1 MRLSRS
7 PTIQT
12 LIVFCI
18 VYVLQSV
25 IRLVSPALMVSL
37 FALSPPV
44 AVHPWTLPLSVY
56 SHVSLG
62 HLLSNAIALV
72 FAGVLIER
80 VTTKFRFHAYFL
92 TVGIV
97 AGVAQI
103 WIGGLFSADPIGV
116 LGASGAVFGLFGYL
130 IAGNPVADAVFG
142 RLHLSRR
149 AQIAV
154 VFGLALLATL
164 MTASPGVALIAHFTG
179 FAVGLIA
186 GRLHILRVETQATSN
201 DRAVQ

>member
-12 LIVFCI
+12 LIVFCV
-18 VYVLQSV
+18 VYALQSV

-44 AVHPWTLPLSVY
+44 AVRPWTLPLSVY
-56 SHVSLG
+56 AHINFG
-62 HLLSNAIALV
+62 HLLSNAIALL
-72 FAGVLIER
+72 FAGLLIER
-80 VTTKFRFHAYFL
+80 VTTRFRFHAYFL

-103 WIGGLFSADPIGV
+103 WIGGLFSMTTPAV

-130 IAGNPVADAVFG
+130 IAGNPVADAVLG
-142 RLHLSRR
+142 KLRLSRR